1 VNLLGS
7 VVNILA
13 GLSTLV
19 MAAIG
24 LSFWVRPSEALK
36 ETGHQAKALPAVMGG
51 RYLAM
56 GLIGGGAIAYG
67 VPVVIAYVF
76 FVFGLMGAVD
86 ALIYARRGVPHIRH
100 TLAGVAGFAV
110 AVLALV
116 AAPAS
121 GA

>member
-1 VNLLGS
+1 VTLIFS

-13 GLSTLV
+13 GLATLV

-24 LSFWVRPSEALK
+24 LSFWVRPTEALK
-36 ETGHQAKALPAVMGG
+36 ETGHLSKALPAVMGG

-56 GLIGGGAIAYG
+56 ALIGGGAIVYA

-86 ALIYARRGVPHIRH
+86 ALIYARRGAPHIRH
-100 TLAGVAGFAV
+100 TLAGAAGIAV
-110 AVLALV
+110 AVLALL